1 MDLIQTI
8 LPSLLD
14 GLKMTLTL
22 FFIIG
27 LSSIPLGFLVA
38 VIRVYGPKWLGFL
51 IQIYVFIM
59 RGTPLLLQLMF
70 VFFGLPLIG
79 ITLDRFSAAIL
90 AYMINYA
97 AYYAEIFR
105 GGITAVPKG
114 QFEAISVL
122 GIGKVRGFFKIIIPQ
137 VTKIVLP
144 SVGNEV
150 IALVKDTSLVYVI
163 GLGELLRAGQIAA
176 NTYASLVPF
185 LAVGVV
191 YLSVTAVITV
201 LLNKLE
207 SKGNFE
213 GGWAIMLLNA
223 MNLKKS
229 YHDTTVIDDFSFH
242 IDSNEIVV
250 LVGRSGT
257 GKTTLMRL
265 LNNLEKADQGTI
277 SIEDAVLCKQGLK
290 GAEYADRKT
299 RRLYQNKIGMVFQD
313 YALFPNLSVLDNL
326 LEAPLAQKL
335 GSREELTAKAAGLL
349 KQMGLEDKLEAMP
362 STLSGGQKQRVAI
375 ARAMMLNP
383 RVLCFDEPT
392 SALDRES
399 SDSIGKLIQEIAAG
413 GTGILIVTHD
423 TEFGQQY
430 GTRIVSSSEFVK
442 NHLG

>member
-79 ITLDRFSAAIL
+79 ITLDRFTAAIL
-90 AYMINYA
+90 AYIINYA

-185 LAVGVV
+185 LAVGIV
-191 YLSVTAVITV
+191 YLSITAVITV

-207 SKGNFE
+207 SKGNF
-213 GGWAIMLLNA
+213 
-223 MNLKKS
+223 
-229 YHDTTVIDDFSFH
+229 
-242 IDSNEIVV
+242 
-250 LVGRSGT
+250 
-257 GKTTLMRL
+257 
-265 LNNLEKADQGTI
+265 
-277 SIEDAVLCKQGLK
+277 
-290 GAEYADRKT
+290 
-299 RRLYQNKIGMVFQD
+299 
-313 YALFPNLSVLDNL
+313 
-326 LEAPLAQKL
+326 
-335 GSREELTAKAAGLL
+335 
-349 KQMGLEDKLEAMP
+349 
-362 STLSGGQKQRVAI
+362 
-375 ARAMMLNP
+375 
-383 RVLCFDEPT
+383 
-392 SALDRES
+392 
-399 SDSIGKLIQEIAAG
+399 
-413 GTGILIVTHD
+413 
-423 TEFGQQY
+423 
-430 GTRIVSSSEFVK
+430 
-442 NHLG
+442 

>member
-70 VFFGLPLIG
+70 VFFGLPRIG
-79 ITLDRFSAAIL
+79 ITLNRFSAAIL

-207 SKGNFE
+207 SKGNF
-213 GGWAIMLLNA
+213 
-223 MNLKKS
+223 
-229 YHDTTVIDDFSFH
+229 
-242 IDSNEIVV
+242 
-250 LVGRSGT
+250 
-257 GKTTLMRL
+257 
-265 LNNLEKADQGTI
+265 
-277 SIEDAVLCKQGLK
+277 
-290 GAEYADRKT
+290 
-299 RRLYQNKIGMVFQD
+299 
-313 YALFPNLSVLDNL
+313 
-326 LEAPLAQKL
+326 
-335 GSREELTAKAAGLL
+335 
-349 KQMGLEDKLEAMP
+349 
-362 STLSGGQKQRVAI
+362 
-375 ARAMMLNP
+375 
-383 RVLCFDEPT
+383 
-392 SALDRES
+392 
-399 SDSIGKLIQEIAAG
+399 
-413 GTGILIVTHD
+413 
-423 TEFGQQY
+423 
-430 GTRIVSSSEFVK
+430 
-442 NHLG
+442 

>member
-14 GLKMTLTL
+14 CLKMTLTL

-27 LSSIPLGFLVA
+27 ISSIPLGFLIA

-79 ITLDRFSAAIL
+79 ITLDRFSAAVL

-185 LAVGVV
+185 LAVGIV

-207 SKGNFE
+207 SKGNF
-213 GGWAIMLLNA
+213 
-223 MNLKKS
+223 
-229 YHDTTVIDDFSFH
+229 
-242 IDSNEIVV
+242 
-250 LVGRSGT
+250 
-257 GKTTLMRL
+257 
-265 LNNLEKADQGTI
+265 
-277 SIEDAVLCKQGLK
+277 
-290 GAEYADRKT
+290 
-299 RRLYQNKIGMVFQD
+299 
-313 YALFPNLSVLDNL
+313 
-326 LEAPLAQKL
+326 
-335 GSREELTAKAAGLL
+335 
-349 KQMGLEDKLEAMP
+349 
-362 STLSGGQKQRVAI
+362 
-375 ARAMMLNP
+375 
-383 RVLCFDEPT
+383 
-392 SALDRES
+392 
-399 SDSIGKLIQEIAAG
+399 
-413 GTGILIVTHD
+413 
-423 TEFGQQY
+423 
-430 GTRIVSSSEFVK
+430 
-442 NHLG
+442 

>member
-79 ITLDRFSAAIL
+79 ITLDRFTAAIL
-90 AYMINYA
+90 AYIINYA

-122 GIGKVRGFFKIIIPQ
+122 GIGKIRGFFKIIIPQ

-185 LAVGVV
+185 LAVGIV
-191 YLSVTAVITV
+191 YLSITAVITV
-201 LLNKLE
+201 LLYKLE
-207 SKGNFE
+207 SKGNF
-213 GGWAIMLLNA
+213 
-223 MNLKKS
+223 
-229 YHDTTVIDDFSFH
+229 
-242 IDSNEIVV
+242 
-250 LVGRSGT
+250 
-257 GKTTLMRL
+257 
-265 LNNLEKADQGTI
+265 
-277 SIEDAVLCKQGLK
+277 
-290 GAEYADRKT
+290 
-299 RRLYQNKIGMVFQD
+299 
-313 YALFPNLSVLDNL
+313 
-326 LEAPLAQKL
+326 
-335 GSREELTAKAAGLL
+335 
-349 KQMGLEDKLEAMP
+349 
-362 STLSGGQKQRVAI
+362 
-375 ARAMMLNP
+375 
-383 RVLCFDEPT
+383 
-392 SALDRES
+392 
-399 SDSIGKLIQEIAAG
+399 
-413 GTGILIVTHD
+413 
-423 TEFGQQY
+423 
-430 GTRIVSSSEFVK
+430 
-442 NHLG
+442 

>member
-79 ITLDRFSAAIL
+79 ITLDRFTAAIL
-90 AYMINYA
+90 AYIINYA

-150 IALVKDTSLVYVI
+150 IELVKDTSLVYVI

-207 SKGNFE
+207 SKGNF
-213 GGWAIMLLNA
+213 
-223 MNLKKS
+223 
-229 YHDTTVIDDFSFH
+229 
-242 IDSNEIVV
+242 
-250 LVGRSGT
+250 
-257 GKTTLMRL
+257 
-265 LNNLEKADQGTI
+265 
-277 SIEDAVLCKQGLK
+277 
-290 GAEYADRKT
+290 
-299 RRLYQNKIGMVFQD
+299 
-313 YALFPNLSVLDNL
+313 
-326 LEAPLAQKL
+326 
-335 GSREELTAKAAGLL
+335 
-349 KQMGLEDKLEAMP
+349 
-362 STLSGGQKQRVAI
+362 
-375 ARAMMLNP
+375 
-383 RVLCFDEPT
+383 
-392 SALDRES
+392 
-399 SDSIGKLIQEIAAG
+399 
-413 GTGILIVTHD
+413 
-423 TEFGQQY
+423 
-430 GTRIVSSSEFVK
+430 
-442 NHLG
+442 

>member
-8 LPSLLD
+8 LPSLLN

-27 LSSIPLGFLVA
+27 ISSIPLGFLIA

-207 SKGNFE
+207 SKGNF
-213 GGWAIMLLNA
+213 
-223 MNLKKS
+223 
-229 YHDTTVIDDFSFH
+229 
-242 IDSNEIVV
+242 
-250 LVGRSGT
+250 
-257 GKTTLMRL
+257 
-265 LNNLEKADQGTI
+265 
-277 SIEDAVLCKQGLK
+277 
-290 GAEYADRKT
+290 
-299 RRLYQNKIGMVFQD
+299 
-313 YALFPNLSVLDNL
+313 
-326 LEAPLAQKL
+326 
-335 GSREELTAKAAGLL
+335 
-349 KQMGLEDKLEAMP
+349 
-362 STLSGGQKQRVAI
+362 
-375 ARAMMLNP
+375 
-383 RVLCFDEPT
+383 
-392 SALDRES
+392 
-399 SDSIGKLIQEIAAG
+399 
-413 GTGILIVTHD
+413 
-423 TEFGQQY
+423 
-430 GTRIVSSSEFVK
+430 
-442 NHLG
+442 

>member
-1 MDLIQTI
+1 
-8 LPSLLD
+8 
-14 GLKMTLTL
+14 
-22 FFIIG
+22 
-27 LSSIPLGFLVA
+27 
-38 VIRVYGPKWLGFL
+38 
-51 IQIYVFIM
+51 M

-201 LLNKLE
+201 LLNTLE
-207 SKGNFE
+207 SKGNF
-213 GGWAIMLLNA
+213 
-223 MNLKKS
+223 
-229 YHDTTVIDDFSFH
+229 
-242 IDSNEIVV
+242 
-250 LVGRSGT
+250 
-257 GKTTLMRL
+257 
-265 LNNLEKADQGTI
+265 
-277 SIEDAVLCKQGLK
+277 
-290 GAEYADRKT
+290 
-299 RRLYQNKIGMVFQD
+299 
-313 YALFPNLSVLDNL
+313 
-326 LEAPLAQKL
+326 
-335 GSREELTAKAAGLL
+335 
-349 KQMGLEDKLEAMP
+349 
-362 STLSGGQKQRVAI
+362 
-375 ARAMMLNP
+375 
-383 RVLCFDEPT
+383 
-392 SALDRES
+392 
-399 SDSIGKLIQEIAAG
+399 
-413 GTGILIVTHD
+413 
-423 TEFGQQY
+423 
-430 GTRIVSSSEFVK
+430 
-442 NHLG
+442 

>member
-14 GLKMTLTL
+14 GLKMTLKL

-27 LSSIPLGFLVA
+27 ISSIPLGFLIA

-51 IQIYVFIM
+51 IQLYVFIM

-185 LAVGVV
+185 LAVGIV

-207 SKGNFE
+207 SKGNF
-213 GGWAIMLLNA
+213 
-223 MNLKKS
+223 
-229 YHDTTVIDDFSFH
+229 
-242 IDSNEIVV
+242 
-250 LVGRSGT
+250 
-257 GKTTLMRL
+257 
-265 LNNLEKADQGTI
+265 
-277 SIEDAVLCKQGLK
+277 
-290 GAEYADRKT
+290 
-299 RRLYQNKIGMVFQD
+299 
-313 YALFPNLSVLDNL
+313 
-326 LEAPLAQKL
+326 
-335 GSREELTAKAAGLL
+335 
-349 KQMGLEDKLEAMP
+349 
-362 STLSGGQKQRVAI
+362 
-375 ARAMMLNP
+375 
-383 RVLCFDEPT
+383 
-392 SALDRES
+392 
-399 SDSIGKLIQEIAAG
+399 
-413 GTGILIVTHD
+413 
-423 TEFGQQY
+423 
-430 GTRIVSSSEFVK
+430 
-442 NHLG
+442 

>member
-14 GLKMTLTL
+14 GLKMTLKL

-27 LSSIPLGFLVA
+27 ISSIPLGFLVA

-207 SKGNFE
+207 SKGNF
-213 GGWAIMLLNA
+213 
-223 MNLKKS
+223 
-229 YHDTTVIDDFSFH
+229 
-242 IDSNEIVV
+242 
-250 LVGRSGT
+250 
-257 GKTTLMRL
+257 
-265 LNNLEKADQGTI
+265 
-277 SIEDAVLCKQGLK
+277 
-290 GAEYADRKT
+290 
-299 RRLYQNKIGMVFQD
+299 
-313 YALFPNLSVLDNL
+313 
-326 LEAPLAQKL
+326 
-335 GSREELTAKAAGLL
+335 
-349 KQMGLEDKLEAMP
+349 
-362 STLSGGQKQRVAI
+362 
-375 ARAMMLNP
+375 
-383 RVLCFDEPT
+383 
-392 SALDRES
+392 
-399 SDSIGKLIQEIAAG
+399 
-413 GTGILIVTHD
+413 
-423 TEFGQQY
+423 
-430 GTRIVSSSEFVK
+430 
-442 NHLG
+442 

>member
-51 IQIYVFIM
+51 IQIYVFIK

-79 ITLDRFSAAIL
+79 ITLDRFTAAIL
-90 AYMINYA
+90 AYIINYA

-207 SKGNFE
+207 SKGNF
-213 GGWAIMLLNA
+213 
-223 MNLKKS
+223 
-229 YHDTTVIDDFSFH
+229 
-242 IDSNEIVV
+242 
-250 LVGRSGT
+250 
-257 GKTTLMRL
+257 
-265 LNNLEKADQGTI
+265 
-277 SIEDAVLCKQGLK
+277 
-290 GAEYADRKT
+290 
-299 RRLYQNKIGMVFQD
+299 
-313 YALFPNLSVLDNL
+313 
-326 LEAPLAQKL
+326 
-335 GSREELTAKAAGLL
+335 
-349 KQMGLEDKLEAMP
+349 
-362 STLSGGQKQRVAI
+362 
-375 ARAMMLNP
+375 
-383 RVLCFDEPT
+383 
-392 SALDRES
+392 
-399 SDSIGKLIQEIAAG
+399 
-413 GTGILIVTHD
+413 
-423 TEFGQQY
+423 
-430 GTRIVSSSEFVK
+430 
-442 NHLG
+442 

>member
-1 MDLIQTI
+1 
-8 LPSLLD
+8 LD

-207 SKGNFE
+207 SKGNF
-213 GGWAIMLLNA
+213 
-223 MNLKKS
+223 
-229 YHDTTVIDDFSFH
+229 
-242 IDSNEIVV
+242 
-250 LVGRSGT
+250 
-257 GKTTLMRL
+257 
-265 LNNLEKADQGTI
+265 
-277 SIEDAVLCKQGLK
+277 
-290 GAEYADRKT
+290 
-299 RRLYQNKIGMVFQD
+299 
-313 YALFPNLSVLDNL
+313 
-326 LEAPLAQKL
+326 
-335 GSREELTAKAAGLL
+335 
-349 KQMGLEDKLEAMP
+349 
-362 STLSGGQKQRVAI
+362 
-375 ARAMMLNP
+375 
-383 RVLCFDEPT
+383 
-392 SALDRES
+392 
-399 SDSIGKLIQEIAAG
+399 
-413 GTGILIVTHD
+413 
-423 TEFGQQY
+423 
-430 GTRIVSSSEFVK
+430 
-442 NHLG
+442 

>member
-27 LSSIPLGFLVA
+27 ISSIPLGFLIA

-51 IQIYVFIM
+51 IQLYVFIM

-185 LAVGVV
+185 LAVGIV
-191 YLSVTAVITV
+191 YLSVTAVITA

-207 SKGNFE
+207 SKGNF
-213 GGWAIMLLNA
+213 
-223 MNLKKS
+223 
-229 YHDTTVIDDFSFH
+229 
-242 IDSNEIVV
+242 
-250 LVGRSGT
+250 
-257 GKTTLMRL
+257 
-265 LNNLEKADQGTI
+265 
-277 SIEDAVLCKQGLK
+277 
-290 GAEYADRKT
+290 
-299 RRLYQNKIGMVFQD
+299 
-313 YALFPNLSVLDNL
+313 
-326 LEAPLAQKL
+326 
-335 GSREELTAKAAGLL
+335 
-349 KQMGLEDKLEAMP
+349 
-362 STLSGGQKQRVAI
+362 
-375 ARAMMLNP
+375 
-383 RVLCFDEPT
+383 
-392 SALDRES
+392 
-399 SDSIGKLIQEIAAG
+399 
-413 GTGILIVTHD
+413 
-423 TEFGQQY
+423 
-430 GTRIVSSSEFVK
+430 
-442 NHLG
+442 

>member
-27 LSSIPLGFLVA
+27 ISSIPLGFLIA

-79 ITLDRFSAAIL
+79 ITLDRFSAAVL

-114 QFEAISVL
+114 QFEAILVL

-185 LAVGVV
+185 LAVGIV

-207 SKGNFE
+207 SKGNF
-213 GGWAIMLLNA
+213 
-223 MNLKKS
+223 
-229 YHDTTVIDDFSFH
+229 
-242 IDSNEIVV
+242 
-250 LVGRSGT
+250 
-257 GKTTLMRL
+257 
-265 LNNLEKADQGTI
+265 
-277 SIEDAVLCKQGLK
+277 
-290 GAEYADRKT
+290 
-299 RRLYQNKIGMVFQD
+299 
-313 YALFPNLSVLDNL
+313 
-326 LEAPLAQKL
+326 
-335 GSREELTAKAAGLL
+335 
-349 KQMGLEDKLEAMP
+349 
-362 STLSGGQKQRVAI
+362 
-375 ARAMMLNP
+375 
-383 RVLCFDEPT
+383 
-392 SALDRES
+392 
-399 SDSIGKLIQEIAAG
+399 
-413 GTGILIVTHD
+413 
-423 TEFGQQY
+423 
-430 GTRIVSSSEFVK
+430 
-442 NHLG
+442 

>member
-51 IQIYVFIM
+51 IQIYVVIM

-79 ITLDRFSAAIL
+79 ITLDRFTAAIL
-90 AYMINYA
+90 AYIINYA

-122 GIGKVRGFFKIIIPQ
+122 GIGKIRGFFKIIIPQ

-185 LAVGVV
+185 LAVGIV
-191 YLSVTAVITV
+191 YLSITAVITV

-207 SKGNFE
+207 SKGNF
-213 GGWAIMLLNA
+213 
-223 MNLKKS
+223 
-229 YHDTTVIDDFSFH
+229 
-242 IDSNEIVV
+242 
-250 LVGRSGT
+250 
-257 GKTTLMRL
+257 
-265 LNNLEKADQGTI
+265 
-277 SIEDAVLCKQGLK
+277 
-290 GAEYADRKT
+290 
-299 RRLYQNKIGMVFQD
+299 
-313 YALFPNLSVLDNL
+313 
-326 LEAPLAQKL
+326 
-335 GSREELTAKAAGLL
+335 
-349 KQMGLEDKLEAMP
+349 
-362 STLSGGQKQRVAI
+362 
-375 ARAMMLNP
+375 
-383 RVLCFDEPT
+383 
-392 SALDRES
+392 
-399 SDSIGKLIQEIAAG
+399 
-413 GTGILIVTHD
+413 
-423 TEFGQQY
+423 
-430 GTRIVSSSEFVK
+430 
-442 NHLG
+442 

>member
-122 GIGKVRGFFKIIIPQ
+122 GIGKIRGFFKIIIPQ

-185 LAVGVV
+185 LAVGIV
-191 YLSVTAVITV
+191 YLSITAVITV

-207 SKGNFE
+207 SKGNF
-213 GGWAIMLLNA
+213 
-223 MNLKKS
+223 
-229 YHDTTVIDDFSFH
+229 
-242 IDSNEIVV
+242 
-250 LVGRSGT
+250 
-257 GKTTLMRL
+257 
-265 LNNLEKADQGTI
+265 
-277 SIEDAVLCKQGLK
+277 
-290 GAEYADRKT
+290 
-299 RRLYQNKIGMVFQD
+299 
-313 YALFPNLSVLDNL
+313 
-326 LEAPLAQKL
+326 
-335 GSREELTAKAAGLL
+335 
-349 KQMGLEDKLEAMP
+349 
-362 STLSGGQKQRVAI
+362 
-375 ARAMMLNP
+375 
-383 RVLCFDEPT
+383 
-392 SALDRES
+392 
-399 SDSIGKLIQEIAAG
+399 
-413 GTGILIVTHD
+413 
-423 TEFGQQY
+423 
-430 GTRIVSSSEFVK
+430 
-442 NHLG
+442 

>member
-27 LSSIPLGFLVA
+27 ISSIPLGFLIA

-79 ITLDRFSAAIL
+79 ITLDRFTAAVL
-90 AYMINYA
+90 AYIINYA

-122 GIGKVRGFFKIIIPQ
+122 GIGKIRGFFKIIIPQ

-207 SKGNFE
+207 SKGNF
-213 GGWAIMLLNA
+213 
-223 MNLKKS
+223 
-229 YHDTTVIDDFSFH
+229 
-242 IDSNEIVV
+242 
-250 LVGRSGT
+250 
-257 GKTTLMRL
+257 
-265 LNNLEKADQGTI
+265 
-277 SIEDAVLCKQGLK
+277 
-290 GAEYADRKT
+290 
-299 RRLYQNKIGMVFQD
+299 
-313 YALFPNLSVLDNL
+313 
-326 LEAPLAQKL
+326 
-335 GSREELTAKAAGLL
+335 
-349 KQMGLEDKLEAMP
+349 
-362 STLSGGQKQRVAI
+362 
-375 ARAMMLNP
+375 
-383 RVLCFDEPT
+383 
-392 SALDRES
+392 
-399 SDSIGKLIQEIAAG
+399 
-413 GTGILIVTHD
+413 
-423 TEFGQQY
+423 
-430 GTRIVSSSEFVK
+430 
-442 NHLG
+442 

>member
-27 LSSIPLGFLVA
+27 ISSIPLGFLIA

-79 ITLDRFSAAIL
+79 ITLDRFSAAVL

-185 LAVGVV
+185 LAVGIV
-191 YLSVTAVITV
+191 YVSVTAVITV

-207 SKGNFE
+207 SKGNF
-213 GGWAIMLLNA
+213 
-223 MNLKKS
+223 
-229 YHDTTVIDDFSFH
+229 
-242 IDSNEIVV
+242 
-250 LVGRSGT
+250 
-257 GKTTLMRL
+257 
-265 LNNLEKADQGTI
+265 
-277 SIEDAVLCKQGLK
+277 
-290 GAEYADRKT
+290 
-299 RRLYQNKIGMVFQD
+299 
-313 YALFPNLSVLDNL
+313 
-326 LEAPLAQKL
+326 
-335 GSREELTAKAAGLL
+335 
-349 KQMGLEDKLEAMP
+349 
-362 STLSGGQKQRVAI
+362 
-375 ARAMMLNP
+375 
-383 RVLCFDEPT
+383 
-392 SALDRES
+392 
-399 SDSIGKLIQEIAAG
+399 
-413 GTGILIVTHD
+413 
-423 TEFGQQY
+423 
-430 GTRIVSSSEFVK
+430 
-442 NHLG
+442 

>member
-185 LAVGVV
+185 LEVGVV

-207 SKGNFE
+207 SKGNF
-213 GGWAIMLLNA
+213 
-223 MNLKKS
+223 
-229 YHDTTVIDDFSFH
+229 
-242 IDSNEIVV
+242 
-250 LVGRSGT
+250 
-257 GKTTLMRL
+257 
-265 LNNLEKADQGTI
+265 
-277 SIEDAVLCKQGLK
+277 
-290 GAEYADRKT
+290 
-299 RRLYQNKIGMVFQD
+299 
-313 YALFPNLSVLDNL
+313 
-326 LEAPLAQKL
+326 
-335 GSREELTAKAAGLL
+335 
-349 KQMGLEDKLEAMP
+349 
-362 STLSGGQKQRVAI
+362 
-375 ARAMMLNP
+375 
-383 RVLCFDEPT
+383 
-392 SALDRES
+392 
-399 SDSIGKLIQEIAAG
+399 
-413 GTGILIVTHD
+413 
-423 TEFGQQY
+423 
-430 GTRIVSSSEFVK
+430 
-442 NHLG
+442 

>member
-27 LSSIPLGFLVA
+27 ISSIPLGFLIA

-79 ITLDRFSAAIL
+79 ITLDRFSAAVL

-185 LAVGVV
+185 LAVGIV

-207 SKGNFE
+207 SKVNF
-213 GGWAIMLLNA
+213 
-223 MNLKKS
+223 
-229 YHDTTVIDDFSFH
+229 
-242 IDSNEIVV
+242 
-250 LVGRSGT
+250 
-257 GKTTLMRL
+257 
-265 LNNLEKADQGTI
+265 
-277 SIEDAVLCKQGLK
+277 
-290 GAEYADRKT
+290 
-299 RRLYQNKIGMVFQD
+299 
-313 YALFPNLSVLDNL
+313 
-326 LEAPLAQKL
+326 
-335 GSREELTAKAAGLL
+335 
-349 KQMGLEDKLEAMP
+349 
-362 STLSGGQKQRVAI
+362 
-375 ARAMMLNP
+375 
-383 RVLCFDEPT
+383 
-392 SALDRES
+392 
-399 SDSIGKLIQEIAAG
+399 
-413 GTGILIVTHD
+413 
-423 TEFGQQY
+423 
-430 GTRIVSSSEFVK
+430 
-442 NHLG
+442 